1 MSQPDFQE
9 QIKEWPTEP
18 GVYLMRDSS
27 HRILYVGKA
36 KNLKN
41 RIRSYFQK
49 AESLTAK
56 TRILMKK
63 VVSIEFQ
70 VTQTELEALLLEC
83 NLIKKH
89 RPRYNIRLKDDKN
102 YPYVALDFSHP
113 FPQFRTTRKLSNHA
127 HLRYFGP
134 YSGGVREIGRFV
146 LKTFQIRDC
155 SDSKFK
161 NRTRP
166 CLNYEIGI
174 CTAPCVDYVS
184 EQDYSKQIQ
193 EAILF
198 LKGKKR
204 ELLSELKRQMLEA
217 SDKLEFERAR
227 NLRDKIQA
235 VEKITEKQGA
245 ILTEKQEDIDILGVY
260 PGEGELSIAVL
271 FIRSGLLIGRRVEKV
286 PLTLDSIDETIR
298 TFLEQFYTV
307 SLIPSEVWLAQDFPD
322 RLSVE
327 EFLTHRAEHSVKVR
341 IPKTEK
347 PLRLLGM
354 AYENAKLI
362 YQSAHKKSEK
372 SASEQL
378 QEVLNLSEIPH
389 SIEGVDCSNIQG
401 TNPAVALVHFS
412 DERPLKSHY
421 RIYYPKT
428 VEGPN
433 DFAMIYETVLRRL
446 SKPDHPPPDLL
457 LIDGGKG
464 QLQSA
469 LKAIDELKI
478 NIPVCSLAKS
488 RTESAFTRKEIEKS
502 EERIF
507 VPNRKNPIVLKEG
520 HPALRL
526 LQQVR
531 YEAHRFS
538 VKSHQTRRKN
548 KMMNESLLLETKG
561 IGPKTRE
568 KLLKHYG
575 NLERLSQTTVED
587 LGKLGLSEKNALSL
601 LEKLYKIKCNTNKNL
616 HSEEE

>member
-1 MSQPDFQE
+1 MMPQSDFNE
-9 QIKEWPTEP
+9 QIKDWPTEP
-18 GVYLMRDSS
+18 GVYLMRDGSQ
-27 HRILYVGKA
+27 RILYVGKA
-36 KNLKN
+36 KNLRN

-49 AESLTAK
+49 PETLTAK
-56 TRILMKK
+56 TRVLMKR

-89 RPRYNIRLKDDKN
+89 RPRYNIRLKDDKS
-102 YPYVALDFSHP
+102 YPYVVLDFSHP
-113 FPQFRTTRKLSNHA
+113 FPQFRTTRKLSNHS
-127 HLRYFGP
+127 HLRFFGP
-134 YSGGVREIGRFV
+134 YSAGVHEISRFL
-146 LKTFQIRDC
+146 LKTFQVRDC
-155 SDSKFK
+155 SDAKFK

-184 EQDYSKQIQ
+184 EKDYSQQIQ

-204 ELLSELKRQMLEA
+204 ELVSELKAQMFEA
-217 SDKLEFERAR
+217 SEKLEFERAKGF
-227 NLRDKIQA
+227 RDKIQA

-245 ILTEKQEDIDILGVY
+245 ILTEKQEDIDIIGIY

-271 FIRSGLLIGRRVEKV
+271 FIRSGLLIGRRIEKV
-286 PLTLDSIDETIR
+286 PLTLDSVEETLR

-307 SLIPSEVWLAQDFPD
+307 SIIPSEVWLAQDFPD
-322 RLSVE
+322 RLTVE
-327 EFLTHRAEHSVKVR
+327 EFLSHRAERSVKVR
-341 IPKTEK
+341 IPRSEK

-362 YQSAHKKSEK
+362 YQSETKKSEK
-372 SASEQL
+372 SASEEL
-378 QEVLNLSEIPH
+378 QEILGLPEIPH

-446 SKPDHPPPDLL
+446 SKPDYPPPDLF

-478 NIPVCSLAKS
+478 NVPICSLAKS

-531 YEAHRFS
+531 DEAHRFS

-548 KMMNESLLLETKG
+548 SLMNDSLLLEAKG
-561 IGPKTRE
+561 VGPKTRE
-568 KLLKHYG
+568 KLLKHFG
-575 NLERLSQTTVED
+575 GVKALAEASVEA
-587 LGKLGLSEKNALSL
+587 LVKLGVNEKVAETL
-601 LEKLYKIKCNTNKNL
+601 LEKLHQLNL
-616 HSEEE
+616 KEQLNHKSEE

>member
-56 TRILMKK
+56 TRILMKR

-102 YPYVALDFSHP
+102 YPYVVLDFSHP

-134 YSGGVREIGRFV
+134 YSGGVKEIGRFV

-286 PLTLDSIDETIR
+286 PLTLDSADETIR

-488 RTESAFTRKEIEKS
+488 RTESAFTRKEIAKS

-507 VPNRKNPIVLKEG
+507 VPNRKNPIILKEG

-531 YEAHRFS
+531 DEAHRFS